1 MNTATVARVTELNR
15 VVRFQATSQSEPIQT
30 LTRAVTTL
38 AEAQT
43 KTEGKID
50 QLVGIVEKPVERLG

>member
-1 MNTATVARVTELNR
+1 MKAATVARVEELNR
-15 VVRFQATSQSEPIQT
+15 VVQFQAASQSELIQT
-30 LTRAVTTL
+30 LTRAVTRP

-50 QLVGIVEKPVERLG
+50 